1 VAGHPGRA
9 RTLELVSR
17 SFYWPHQR
25 KYVNRYVDHC
35 DTCKRI
41 KPIRHAPFGLLKP
54 LTPPHRPWDSIS
66 MDFITGLPVT
76 NGHNALWVVVDR
88 LTKMAHFVACNDTM
102 NPEGLADSFI
112 KHVVRSHGIPS
123 DIISDRGTLFTSGF
137 WGRITKALGISRSLS
152 TAFHPQ
158 TDGQTE
164 RVNATL
170 EQYLRAYCNYQQD
183 DWGGLLP
190 IAEFCYNN
198 TQAEST
204 KVTPFFANYGYHP
217 RFTPDLGMQDNEV
230 PEVSEYAAALTRLHT
245 ELRAEMIQAQMA
257 QAEQANKT
265 RHPDPVL
272 NPGDTVWLKRK
283 NIRTTRPSGKL
294 DHKQI
299 GPYAILERVGSR
311 AYKLDL
317 PTTVKLHP
325 VFHIS
330 LLEPTTSTEP
340 IPGHQQPPPPPVIV
354 NEQQEWEV
362 EEILDSRRHRNR
374 LQYHVKWTGF
384 HDTDKTWYPASNFEN
399 SPDAIRQFHERY
411 PAKPSPAN

>member
-1 VAGHPGRA
+1 
-9 RTLELVSR
+9 
-17 SFYWPHQR
+17 
-25 KYVNRYVDHC
+25 
-35 DTCKRI
+35 
-41 KPIRHAPFGLLKP
+41 
-54 LTPPHRPWDSIS
+54 
-66 MDFITGLPVT
+66 MDFITGLPAT
-76 NGHNALWVVVDR
+76 KGHTALWVVVDR
-88 LTKMAHFVACNDTM
+88 LTKMAHFVACNDTLK
-102 NPEGLADSFI
+102 PEGLADSFV
-112 KHVVRSHGIPS
+112 KNVVRPHGIPS
-123 DIISDRGTLFTSGF
+123 SIISDRGTLFTSGF
-137 WGRITKALGISRSLS
+137 WENVTKALGISRNLS

-183 DWGGLLP
+183 DWGDLLP

-272 NPGDTVWLKRK
+272 NPGDAVWLKRK

-299 GPYAILERVGSR
+299 GPYKILERVGSR

-317 PTTVKLHP
+317 PATVKLHP

-330 LLEPTTSTEP
+330 LLEPTTNTEP
-340 IPGHQQPPPPPVIV
+340 IPGHQQPPAPPVII
-354 NEQQEWEV
+354 NNQEEWEV
-362 EEILDSRRHRNR
+362 KEILDSRLHRNQ
-374 LQYHVKWTGF
+374 LQYRVKWTGY
-384 HDTDKTWYPASNFEN
+384 HDPDKTWYPANNFEN
-399 SPDAIRQFHERY
+399 SPDAVRQFHERY
-411 PAKPSPAN
+411 PTKPSPTN